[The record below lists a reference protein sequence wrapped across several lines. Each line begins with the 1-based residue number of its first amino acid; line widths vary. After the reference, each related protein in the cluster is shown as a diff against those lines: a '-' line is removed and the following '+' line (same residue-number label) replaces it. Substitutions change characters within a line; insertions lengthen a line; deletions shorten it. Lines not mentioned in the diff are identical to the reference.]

1 MPCLAANRHSSVTDV
16 TEFDVIVVGAGPAG
30 SEAARASARAG
41 LRTLL
46 VEEHGSVG
54 APSHCT
60 GKLSH
65 HAFHEFDLPAALA
78 QNAVSA
84 AVFHSPGG
92 ASLRLRRAAV
102 DSYVVDRVA
111 FDRWLAAR
119 AADAGARV
127 LTGIR
132 IVHAERED
140 GRMILR
146 GQRRGRREETFVA
159 RCRLIIDAEGAS
171 PRLPGTLGVRL
182 PRRYALGLQYEMRGV
197 GALIPDTPETFFGRE
212 VAPGFFAWLMPLG
225 GSRAR
230 VGLCVD
236 PRMTRRAPVWY
247 LERLLA
253 THPALRDRVAGA
265 VVEHKVA
272 GRIPLLTARIA
283 AGTDGMVVVGDAAG
297 QVKATSGGGIYFA
310 MIAGRIAGEV
320 AGRSVAGERT
330 AAAAYERR
338 WRQHLGREV
347 AFTAFGRH
355 AINRLSD
362 GELDLVLRLIAESP
376 HIRASIE
383 AAGDTQFQ
391 SRVFLP
397 LLRGLAAVG
406 LRRPA
411 VIPLVGKA
419 LLQGMLAQ
427 V

>member
-1 MPCLAANRHSSVTDV
+1 MPCLAANRKSPVA
-16 TEFDVIVVGAGPAG
+16 EFDVIVVGAGPAG
-30 SEAARASARAG
+30 SEAARASACAG

-46 VEEHGSVG
+46 VEEHATVG

-60 GKLSH
+60 GKLSQ
-65 HAFHEFDLPAALA
+65 HAFREFDLPVTLA

-92 ASLRLRRAAV
+92 ASVHVRRATV

-111 FDRWLAAR
+111 FDRWLVSR

-127 LTGIR
+127 LTGVR
-132 IVHAERED
+132 VTHAERED
-140 GRMILR
+140 GRMIVR
-146 GQRRGRREETFVA
+146 GQRRAPAAETFDA
-159 RCRLIIDAEGAS
+159 RCRIIIDAEGAS
-171 PRLPGTLGVRL
+171 PRLPGILGLRL

-197 GALIPDTPETFFGRE
+197 GGLAADTPETFFGSG

-225 GSRAR
+225 ESRAR

-236 PRMTRRAPVWY
+236 PRRTHRPPVWY

-272 GRIPLLTARIA
+272 GRIPLLTARSPTGA
-283 AGTDGMVVVGDAAG
+283 DGMIVVGDAAG

-310 MIAGRIAGEV
+310 MLAGRIAGEAAVRYV
-320 AGRSVAGERT
+320 AGDRT
-330 AAAAYERR
+330 APVVYERR
-338 WRQHLGREV
+338 WRQRFGREV
-347 AFTAFGRH
+347 AFTAFGRR

-362 GELDLVLRLIAESP
+362 RELDLVLRAIAESSRL
-376 HIRASIE
+376 RASIE
-383 AAGDTQFQ
+383 RAGDTQFQ
-391 SRVFLP
+391 SHLFLP

-419 LLQGMLAQ
+419 LVQGMLAQ

>member
-1 MPCLAANRHSSVTDV
+1 MPCLAANRKSPV
-16 TEFDVIVVGAGPAG
+16 TEFEVIVVGAGPAG

-46 VEEHGSVG
+46 VEEHATVG

-65 HAFHEFDLPAALA
+65 HAFREFDLPVTLA

-92 ASLRLRRAAV
+92 ASVHVRRATV

-111 FDRWLAAR
+111 FDRWLVTR
-119 AADAGARV
+119 AADAGAQV
-127 LTGIR
+127 LTGVR
-132 IVHAERED
+132 VTHAARE
-140 GRMILR
+140 GGWMVVL
-146 GQRRGRREETFVA
+146 GQQRRAPRAETFEA
-159 RCRLIIDAEGAS
+159 RSRFIIDAEGAS
-171 PRLPGTLGVRL
+171 PRLPGILGLRL

-197 GALIPDTPETFFGRE
+197 GGLAPDTPETFFGSG

-236 PRMTRRAPVWY
+236 PRRTDRPPVWY

-265 VVEHKVA
+265 VVERKVA
-272 GRIPLLTARIA
+272 GRIPLLTPRSRTGAE
-283 AGTDGMVVVGDAAG
+283 GMIVVGDAAG

-310 MIAGRIAGEV
+310 MLAGRIAGEV
-320 AGRSVAGERT
+320 AGRYVAGDGT
-330 AAAAYERR
+330 AAAVYERR
-338 WRQHLGREV
+338 WRQRFGREV

-362 GELDLVLRLIAESP
+362 DELDLVLRVIAESP
-376 HIRASIE
+376 RLRASIE
-383 AAGDTQFQ
+383 RAGDTQFQ
-391 SRVFLP
+391 SHLFLP

-406 LRRPA
+406 FRRPA
-411 VIPLVGKA
+411 VIPLVGRA
-419 LLQGMLAQ
+419 LVHGMLAQ